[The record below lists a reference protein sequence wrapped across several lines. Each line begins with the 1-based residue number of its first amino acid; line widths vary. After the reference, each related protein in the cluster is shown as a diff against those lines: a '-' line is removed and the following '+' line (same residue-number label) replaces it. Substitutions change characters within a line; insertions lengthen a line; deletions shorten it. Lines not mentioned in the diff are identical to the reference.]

1 MEQLIFLATFIV
13 FLLSVIMW
21 YEFGVS
27 EDEKL
32 IIHFKNNHPFV
43 VLPNLKTE
51 YLAQYIREN
60 YPNS

>member
-1 MEQLIFLATFIV
+1 MEQLIFLAVLIML
-13 FLLSVIMW
+13 LLSAIAW
-21 YEFGVS
+21 FEFAVS

-43 VLPNLKTE
+43 ILPNLKTE